1 MKSWKTTLCGA
12 IAAAAGGI
20 AAANL
25 DPLVTKIATVV
36 SSLASGLVGLFA
48 RDNDKTSEDVAAK

>member
-25 DPLVTKIATVV
+25 DPLVTKIATIVASV
-36 SSLASGLVGLFA
+36 ASGLVGFFA